1 MGADQQIL
9 LSRQNSN
16 EVWVK
21 VNSAIYQKNK
31 CQSWKSW
38 PIKDEIIDDYKIYTS
53 TAVIKNGRIK
63 EPIKSKH

>member
-38 PIKDEIIDDYKIYTS
+38 PIKDEIIDDYRNLYIHGS
-53 TAVIKNGRIK
+53 NK
-63 EPIKSKH
+63 EWAN